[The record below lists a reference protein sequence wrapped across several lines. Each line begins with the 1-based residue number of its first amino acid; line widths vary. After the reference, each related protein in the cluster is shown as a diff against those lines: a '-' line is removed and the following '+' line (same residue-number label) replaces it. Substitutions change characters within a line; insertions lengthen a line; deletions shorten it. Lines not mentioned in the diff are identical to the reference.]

1 MSRSSFRA
9 SRGLS
14 GILITVV
21 KDEVRWSVAPP
32 EGPQAPSVA
41 VQRLVLASFTQ
52 VFRPLASSPR
62 AGSSNATGARVRS
75 IAPGALIL
83 PPGKWLVVYVVKMS
97 TLTKLSTTFTVEAG
111 DIQQASSTSSGAW
124 RRPEVSWNPS
134 SGSTR

>member
-14 GILITVV
+14 GILITCV

-52 VFRPLASSPR
+52 VFAHWLLLLTLVR
-62 AGSSNATGARVRS
+62 AMLRVL
-75 IAPGALIL
+75 GFEALL
-83 PPGKWLVVYVVKMS
+83 QV
-97 TLTKLSTTFTVEAG
+97 
-111 DIQQASSTSSGAW
+111 
-124 RRPEVSWNPS
+124 R
-134 SGSTR
+134 